1 MSAVEQ
7 HDGDASPETDA
18 PASVPR
24 HVAIIMDGN
33 SRWAQARKLPR
44 KLGHQNGAEALK
56 RTLESCRDLGIRYLT
71 VYAFSSENWNRDEHE
86 VSDLMELMRFYLKR
100 EVKTLHKNN
109 IRIQFIGDRT
119 LLSDDIQQDLNET
132 EKLTM
137 HNNSLHLTIALSYG
151 SRQEIIKAFR
161 SMAMEVANGSTRPE
175 DIDDY
180 MVMAHLDTAN
190 LPDPDLLIRTGGEKR
205 LSNFLLWQFAYTE
218 LYFTETLW
226 PDFSANHL
234 REAIDDYSQRE
245 RRYGKRNSK

>member
-1 MSAVEQ
+1 
-7 HDGDASPETDA
+7 
-18 PASVPR
+18 
-24 HVAIIMDGN
+24 
-33 SRWAQARKLPR
+33 
-44 KLGHQNGAEALK
+44 
-56 RTLESCRDLGIRYLT
+56 
-71 VYAFSSENWNRDEHE
+71 
-86 VSDLMELMRFYLKR
+86 
-100 EVKTLHKNN
+100 
-109 IRIQFIGDRT
+109 
-119 LLSDDIQQDLNET
+119 
-132 EKLTM
+132 
-137 HNNSLHLTIALSYG
+137 
-151 SRQEIIKAFR
+151 
-161 SMAMEVANGSTRPE
+161 MEVANGSTRPE